1 MDYSKQLAS
10 YKQQSVYSMTQGE
23 MLILLYDELLKR
35 LKRGKL
41 LLEKEDYANF
51 EKDITRAGDII
62 RYLRKILDMKYPIS
76 RELVRLYNFYEQHI
90 SRALAG
96 RSAERIEEL
105 IPMIQDLRDAFKEAD
120 AIARKENGGESSAN
134 EPRKIKGEGGT
145 LAVL

>member
-41 LLEKEDYANF
+41 LLEKKDYANF

-76 RELVRLYNFYEQHI
+76 RELVRLYTFYEQHV
-90 SRALAG
+90 SRIIAS
-96 RSAERIEEL
+96 RNPERIDEL

-120 AIARKENGGESSAN
+120 TLAKKENAGSSSAN

>member
-1 MDYSKQLAS
+1 
-10 YKQQSVYSMTQGE
+10 MTQGE

-41 LLEKEDYANF
+41 LLEKKDYANF
-51 EKDITRAGDII
+51 EKDFTRAGDII

-76 RELVRLYNFYEQHI
+76 RELVRLYTFYEQHI
-90 SRALAG
+90 SRIIAG
-96 RSAERIEEL
+96 RNSQYIDDL

-120 AIARKENGGESSAN
+120 MLAKKENGGSSEAN
-134 EPRKIKGEGGT
+134 EPRRIKGEGGT